1 MSGRISGFS
10 HAGVQ
15 VAELERSIAFYERLG
30 LELAARWTNGE
41 EYVGRQ
47 VGYPGVVLQ
56 VAVMS
61 IPGSDAVLEL
71 LEYQGV
77 ERAPIDPATANP
89 GTGHFCLAVEDLE
102 AIYTRLVK
110 AGIECISPPQTP
122 TVGPN
127 KGGRAIYMKDP
138 DGYRVEM
145 LQSPRTMTGAPRP
158 D

>member
-1 MSGRISGFS
+1 MSGRITGFS

-15 VAELERSIAFYERLG
+15 VAELERSIAFYEKLG
-30 LELAARWTNGE
+30 LELAARWTNSE

-77 ERAPIDPATANP
+77 ERAAIDPATANP

-102 AIYTRLVK
+102 EIYARLEGEVDFI
-110 AGIECISPPQTP
+110 APPQTP
-122 TVGPN
+122 TIGPN
-127 KGGRAIYMKDP
+127 KGGRAIYAKDP

-145 LQSPRTMTGAPRP
+145 LQSPRRMTGEPR
-158 D
+158 

>member
-1 MSGRISGFS
+1 MNGRITGFS
-10 HAGVQ
+10 HTGVQ
-15 VAELERSIAFYERLG
+15 VAHLGRSIALYEKLG
-30 LELAARWTNGE
+30 LELAARWTNAE

-56 VAVMS
+56 IAVMS

-77 ERAPIDPATANP
+77 ERAAIDPGTANP

-102 AIYTRLVK
+102 AIHARLKDEVEFL
-110 AGIECISPPQTP
+110 APPQTP
-122 TVGPN
+122 TIGPN
-127 KGGRAIYMKDP
+127 EGGRAIYMKDP

-145 LQSPRTMTGAPRP
+145 LESPAR
-158 D
+158 